1 MHKTWQLIW
10 GSEQR
15 QNLGDKIIPPSD
27 LDRETT
33 SQESLEDN
41 DNEDLDWEK
50 LRTTPSPKEKKA
62 KKKLKKILD
71 AKNFTREVIKD
82 AIQDK
87 RDRIQ
92 ANKRNFNAQRINRAN
107 IVQNNTHTLSELN
120 ALGLDFCFLNFLNF
134 RCKGD

>member
-33 SQESLEDN
+33 SQESLED
-41 DNEDLDWEK
+41 DHEDLDWEK

-107 IVQNNTHTLSELN
+107 IVQNNTHNLSELN

-134 RCKGD
+134 RRKGD